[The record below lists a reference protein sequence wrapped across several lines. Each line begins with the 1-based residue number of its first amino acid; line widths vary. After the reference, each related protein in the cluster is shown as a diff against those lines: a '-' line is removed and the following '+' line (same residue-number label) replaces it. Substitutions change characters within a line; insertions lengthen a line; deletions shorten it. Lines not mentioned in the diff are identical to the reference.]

1 MPDTRYRQVS
11 RVLTRVLVLNLLVA
25 AAKIAFGYA
34 SGLVSI
40 ASDGFHS
47 LTDSASNVVA
57 LVGVRVA
64 RKPPDED
71 HPYGH
76 RKFETLAAGAIFVFL
91 VLVMIEVSEAAI
103 GRLQHPVGVT
113 VGATGFAVMLLTV
126 AINVT
131 VVWYEARE
139 GRRLNSELL
148 LADAR
153 HTQSDVLTSVTVL
166 AALAGVALGY
176 PVLDPVA
183 GLVVAAFIGH
193 TGYQIA
199 RDTSRILSDA
209 IVIDERIVQQV
220 VMDVSGVVGC
230 HRIRTRG
237 TLDHVFLDLHVWMP
251 AQMPLVEAHA
261 LSHVVKDKL
270 MARFPEIADA
280 LIHIEPPPGPSQAD
294 GPP

>member
-34 SGLVSI
+34 TGLVSI

-91 VLVMIEVSEAAI
+91 VLVMIEVSETAI
-103 GRLQHPVGVT
+103 GRLRHPVGVT

-126 AINVT
+126 AINVV

-139 GRRLNSELL
+139 GRRLHSELL

-153 HTQSDVLTSVTVL
+153 HTRSDVLTSVTVL
-166 AALAGVALGY
+166 AALAGVAMGY

-280 LIHIEPPPGPSQAD
+280 LIHIEPPPGRNDPL
-294 GPP
+294 P